1 MVIIN
6 SLTWLELSPSQNERV
21 FEIVGSLLFA
31 GLFTLMVK
39 YQRIKG
45 RIETKGQRIVVVRKD
60 DPGLFRRWITAE
72 VILIL
77 ALVGF
82 ACVEAIQMVL
92 DHFKLEIILR

>member
-1 MVIIN
+1 MIIIN
-6 SLTWLELSPSQNERV
+6 SLTWLESSASQNERA

-31 GLFTLMVK
+31 GLYALMVK

-45 RIETKGQRIVVVRKD
+45 RIETKGQTIVVVRKD
-60 DPGLFRRWITAE
+60 DPGLFRRWIIAE
-72 VILIL
+72 VIQIL

-82 ACVEAIQMVL
+82 ACVRAIQMVL